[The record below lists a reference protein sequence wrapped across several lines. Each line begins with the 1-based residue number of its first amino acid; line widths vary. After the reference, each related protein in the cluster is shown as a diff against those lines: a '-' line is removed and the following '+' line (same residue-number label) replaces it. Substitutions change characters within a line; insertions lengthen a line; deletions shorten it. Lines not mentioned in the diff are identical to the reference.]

1 MQPLVY
7 RGLAKSKRLEMAKN
21 ALDMVG
27 LQDRMQ
33 HFPNQLSGG
42 QRQRVAIARALV
54 AKPAILL
61 ADEPTGNLDS
71 ATTIDIMSLFDR
83 LHGDGQT
90 LIVVTHEQ
98 EIADRCHRVITL
110 KDGHLISDEYN
121 KLASTTPQKGAAS
134 DV

>member
-1 MQPLVY
+1 
-7 RGLAKSKRLEMAKN
+7 
-21 ALDMVG
+21 
-27 LQDRMQ
+27 
-33 HFPNQLSGG
+33 
-42 QRQRVAIARALV
+42 
-54 AKPAILL
+54 
-61 ADEPTGNLDS
+61 
-71 ATTIDIMSLFDR
+71 MSLFDR

-121 KLASTTPQKGAAS
+121 KLASTTPQKDAAS